1 MFLVIDTNVLFSFF
15 RESKVFELVRGLRG
29 IGVRLISPDV
39 ILFELLK
46 LKEEIMKSSKISE
59 VEFEVL
65 LVTLTTIITSVPKEE
80 YEEFLEESKR
90 VSPHLK
96 DAPLFALSLAFDKA
110 HIWSREQRLKRQK
123 VVKVLHDKEVEEYLG
138 LTEP

>member
-1 MFLVIDTNVLFSFF
+1 M
-15 RESKVFELVRGLRG
+15 VRGLRG

-65 LVTLTTIITSVPKEE
+65 SVTLTTIVKSVPKEE

-96 DAPLFALSLAFDKA
+96 DAPLFALALAFNKIP
-110 HIWSREQRLKRQK
+110 IWSREPRLKRQK
-123 VVKVLHDKEVEEYLG
+123 IVKVLHDKEVEEYFG
-138 LTEP
+138 LVRGCPAIVFDTKKFAPFCI